1 MQENQNHN
9 FHFPHIIPSQVC
21 RILPILDTKISISFI
36 AKNRLQALTPK
47 KLFLRGELLTNSQG
61 HLYLTCLLLESA
73 KIVEVKKEKKNR
85 PK

>member
-1 MQENQNHN
+1 MNDEENMQENQNHN

-47 KLFLRGELLTNSQG
+47 KLFLRGELL
-61 HLYLTCLLLESA
+61 ESA
-73 KIVEVKKEKKNR
+73 KIGEVKKEKKNR